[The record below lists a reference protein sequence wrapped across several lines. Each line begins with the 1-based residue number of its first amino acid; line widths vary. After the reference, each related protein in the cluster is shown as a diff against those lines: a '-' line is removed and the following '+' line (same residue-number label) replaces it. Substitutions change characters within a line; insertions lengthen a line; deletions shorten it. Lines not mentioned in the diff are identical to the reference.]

1 MVAQSPH
8 VLEGRKILTA
18 EVDVLY
24 EDLEPG
30 PIGARVHIVDYDAS
44 TRTLYRPAQIAAG
57 DAPKPTNATIRGD
70 PAFHAANV
78 YGLVAHTLARFER
91 ALGRRVDWSFR
102 AHQLKVVPHAFE
114 EANAFYSRE
123 GEALLFGYYRSDHG
137 LVHLCL
143 SHDIVV
149 HETTHAL
156 LDGLRW
162 SFMKPSSAD
171 QAAFHEA
178 FADIV
183 ALLSVFSLK
192 DVLGLLLDREAERR
206 DAPPGLIHKSSLT
219 LDRLKGSVLSGL
231 ADEMEPESGV
241 ARVNALRRSVEIK
254 PAADLLDREEFREP
268 HRRGEILVA
277 AVMHAFLDI
286 WSRRIGTLGT
296 IEDDYIDRARVC
308 EDGADVAD
316 LLLTI
321 LIRALDYTPPIHI
334 DFSDYLAALLTAD
347 TELRG
352 GNDRYRLRATLKSSF
367 GQYGITPPAT
377 AEDGI
382 WRRSDLHLGREGV
395 RFASLQ
401 TDPTEMFL
409 LIWGNRERLK
419 LDPSAY
425 TRVASVRPCIRV
437 SPDDGF
443 TLRETV
449 AECTQYLKI
458 PASELRTYGITKP
471 AGMDDAVEVE
481 IQGGST
487 LILDQFGT
495 LKYEI
500 YNRLPSLSNP
510 EQAKRAQGRL
520 DYLWKQGYI
529 AEGASAAT
537 RLSTLH
543 RLRAGLS
550 SESRQEG
557 W

>member
-8 VLEGRKILTA
+8 VLEARKILTA
-18 EVDVLY
+18 EIEVVY
-24 EDLEPG
+24 EELEPG
-30 PIGARVHIVDYDAS
+30 PIGARVHVVDYDA
-44 TRTLYRPAQIAAG
+44 TTGTLYRPARLAEGDVAA
-57 DAPKPTNATIRGD
+57 PTNATIRGD

-123 GEALLFGYYRSDHG
+123 GEALLFGYYRSDAG

-178 FADIV
+178 FADMV

-206 DAPPGLIHKSSLT
+206 EAPPGLIHKSSVT
-219 LDRLKGSVLSGL
+219 LDRLKSSVLSGL
-231 ADEMEPESGV
+231 ADEMEAESGT
-241 ARVNALRRSVEIK
+241 ARVSALRRSVEIT
-254 PAADLLDREEFREP
+254 PAVDLLDRDEFREP

-277 AVMHAFLDI
+277 AVMRAFLDV
-286 WSRRIGTLGT
+286 WSQRIGKLGT
-296 IEDDYIDRARVC
+296 IEGQYADRARVC

-334 DFSDYLAALLTAD
+334 DFSDYLTALLTAD

-352 GNDRYRLRATLKSSF
+352 GYDRYSLRATLRSSF
-367 GQYGITPPAT
+367 AEYGIGPPPT

-401 TDPTEMFL
+401 TDPTEVFL
-409 LIWGNRERLK
+409 LIWANRSGLK

-449 AECTQYLKI
+449 AECTQYVKV
-458 PASELRTYGITKP
+458 PASELRRYGLVKP
-471 AGMDDAVEVE
+471 AGMDDAVEIE
-481 IQGGST
+481 LQGGST
-487 LILDQFGT
+487 LILDEFGT

-500 YNRLPSLSNP
+500 YNRLPSRSNP
-510 EQAKRAQGRL
+510 EQIKGAQDRL
-520 DYLWKQGYI
+520 VYLWKQGYI
-529 AEGASAAT
+529 AEGASTAG

-543 RLRAGLS
+543 RLRAGLG